1 MKLYIEEVL
10 ILNFLMDLFIL
21 KTVCIFIRP
30 KRNCLIIISAI
41 VSSLLTLLCPIF
53 YFNTIIFNIYKF
65 ILGIILVIIPFKI
78 NKKIIVNLL
87 LTFLVSNIY
96 AGMLYSLQLKLNS
109 IEIIILSLFV
119 LFILKIV
126 MNEVKKRTLKLGY
139 YVNSEIVFNNK
150 RLNLRTYIDSANF
163 AKDENNLPLTLI
175 SLNEFLNLT
184 DLTLIDY
191 LNSNFKKIKVKRVCV
206 CTVTGK
212 KMLISFLATN
222 LIIHINNDIREIKNA
237 TIAVTNKFN
246 SDYELLISPELLNST

>member
-1 MKLYIEEVL
+1 MKVYIEEVL

-21 KTVCIFIRP
+21 KTVCIFVRP
-30 KRNCLIIISAI
+30 KKNYLIIISAI

-65 ILGIILVIIPFKI
+65 ILGVILVIIPFKI
-78 NKKIIVNLL
+78 NKKIIVNVI

-96 AGMLYSLQLKLNS
+96 AGMLYSLQLRLNS
-109 IEIIILSLFV
+109 LEIITICLIA
-119 LFILKIV
+119 LFILKLILKQI
-126 MNEVKKRTLKLGY
+126 KKRTLKLGY

-150 RLNLRTYIDSANF
+150 KLNLRTYIDSANF

-191 LNSNFKKIKVKRVCV
+191 LNSNFKDIKIKRIYV

-212 KMLISFLATN
+212 KILISFLATN
-222 LIIHINNDIREIKNA
+222 LIIHINNEIREIKNA